1 MKVLIGLAVL
11 CVLASIAWVFFFA
24 DPFMPLIFLI
34 LANICISGAAL
45 VKTNEIIE
53 RMAISKEGSDH
64 DGNA

>member
-11 CVLASIAWVFFFA
+11 CVLASIVWVLFFA
-24 DPFMPLIFLI
+24 DPFTPLIFLV
-34 LANICISGAAL
+34 LANICVSGASL

-53 RMAISKEGSDH
+53 RMAISKEASDH

>member
-11 CVLASIAWVFFFA
+11 CVLASTVWMLFFE
-24 DPFMPLIFLI
+24 DPFIPLIFLV
-34 LANICISGAAL
+34 LANICVSGAAL
-45 VKTNEIIE
+45 VKTNGIIA